1 MRPAPSLAGPDLRT
15 GPAVAPPIGRHR
27 WAGPVLLALLAGLAV
42 VVIGHAADAVVGPTA
57 GQEVLG
63 PGAVTVTLDVEHSRF
78 SPAEL
83 HVRPGTVVT
92 FVVVNDDPIHH
103 ELIVGPPE
111 VHRRHERGT
120 EAEHPPIEGEVTIG
134 PNETATTFYRFDEPG
149 TVAFACHLPG
159 HVAYG
164 MVGQVHVT
172 G

>member
-1 MRPAPSLAGPDLRT
+1 MKAAASSTADDRGTRPGA
-15 GPAVAPPIGRHR
+15 APPGRRHR

-42 VVIGHAADAVVGPTA
+42 VAIGHAADAVAGAPAGP
-57 GQEVLG
+57 EVLG
-63 PGAVTVTLDVEHSRF
+63 PGAVTVTLDIEHSRF
-78 SPAEL
+78 TPAEL

-92 FVVVNDDPIHH
+92 FVVVNGDPIHH

-111 VHRRHERGT
+111 VHRRHEHGT
-120 EAEHPPIEGEVTIG
+120 EAEHPPIEGEVTVG
-134 PNETATTFYRFDEPG
+134 PNGTATTFYRFDEPG